1 LKLWLGR
8 GATLAASIAIGC
20 SLWWLGSVIA
30 NSESFPGPLDVI
42 LTSVRIVFSPVFALS
57 FVETIW
63 MALVGLLL
71 GLVVSYAAA
80 LLMSVSSFLE
90 TSLWPTLNF
99 LRSIP
104 TIVLLPLFLVLFG
117 IGINAVI
124 IITAFGTFSKLV
136 IFAVDGIR
144 SKRKELEDVS
154 ELSGFGWLQKFLV
167 VQLPM
172 SAQFILSG
180 LQLSMSRAYGLVVL
194 SGLLIGAPGLG
205 KDLRQAT
212 NNARYEEIFA
222 YGLILAIL
230 GVLLYLFVLRFESK
244 LLRRWGVVN

>member
-1 LKLWLGR
+1 MKSWLAR
-8 GATLAASIAIGC
+8 GANLAASITIGS

-30 NSESFPGPLDVI
+30 DSESFPGPLDVI
-42 LTSVRIVFSPVFALS
+42 LTAGQIVLSPVFALS

-63 MALVGLLL
+63 MSLAGLLL
-71 GLVVSYAAA
+71 GLIASYAAA

-104 TIVLLPLFLVLFG
+104 TIVLLPLFLVMFG

-136 IFAVDGIR
+136 IFALDGIR
-144 SKRKELEDVS
+144 SKSRQLEDVS
-154 ELSGFGWLQKFLV
+154 ELSSFSWLQKFLV
-167 VQLPM
+167 VQLPI

-180 LQLSMSRAYGLVVL
+180 LQLSMSRAYGLVIL

-205 KDLRQAT
+205 KNLRQAT
-212 NNARYEEIFA
+212 SNARYEEIFA

-230 GVLLYLFVLRFESK
+230 GVLLYMLVLRFESK
-244 LLRRWGVVN
+244 LLRSWGVVN